1 MTAATFDEDGPVMAA
16 DAAQAAYFREW
27 LTDRRAELAA
37 RAGKFRD
44 ELQQQSEIGALS
56 RISHLRSQV
65 RSLEAELRYL
75 ECLIAR
81 LDHRFA
87 EVWVDTSAHLG

>member
-1 MTAATFDEDGPVMAA
+1 MTAVTFDEARPVLAA

-27 LTDRRAELAA
+27 LTEQRNELAA

-44 ELQQQSEIGALS
+44 ELQQQSEIGAPS
-56 RISHLRSQV
+56 RTSHLRSQL

-75 ECLIAR
+75 DCLIAR
-81 LDHRFA
+81 LDHRFVA
-87 EVWVDTSAHLG
+87 PSAD